1 MRLYT
6 FFLLHTIY
14 IHFCIT
20 VFWLEAGCW
29 MHFFLW
35 ILFLESVAK
44 AGIVCRQKEIWCQPQ
59 WYRVGIARWSTL
71 ASERIPDT
79 SGYHKLGSF
88 QVPLFSFPF
97 RPSHF
102 LFSNRLLR
110 SRMHVAQLAC
120 NSIHEKIWEARCA
133 SPLLSAQTQ
142 CLKWWAFIKLCVT
155 WRIIQLHLKPV
166 DKLLDPGKAPGPS
179 ISTLRAH
186 HIRSQVQRHGQFCT
200 QPLRGFLIFSCKFS
214 FSGHPQKQN
223 FWRSRRFKSYRCEE
237 WIFNEQRHYISMS
250 LITYS
255 L

>member
-14 IHFCIT
+14 INLYIT

-44 AGIVCRQKEIWCQPQ
+44 AGIVSRQKEIWCQPQ

-97 RPSHF
+97 RPSRF

-110 SRMHVAQLAC
+110 SRMHVAQLAR
-120 NSIHEKIWEARCA
+120 NSIHERSALCIAAPLGSDSVFEVMSIYQIVWYLTHYPTTPKACIQTARPWQSSRPINFHTA
-133 SPLLSAQTQ
+133 RPSHPVSSSTPWAVLHSALERFFDFLLQVFFFRAPA
-142 CLKWWAFIKLCVT
+142 KA
-155 WRIIQLHLKPV
+155 
-166 DKLLDPGKAPGPS
+166 KLL
-179 ISTLRAH
+179 T
-186 HIRSQVQRHGQFCT
+186 
-200 QPLRGFLIFSCKFS
+200 
-214 FSGHPQKQN
+214 
-223 FWRSRRFKSYRCEE
+223 
-237 WIFNEQRHYISMS
+237 
-250 LITYS
+250 
-255 L
+255 

>member
-14 IHFCIT
+14 INLYIT

-59 WYRVGIARWSTL
+59 WYGVGIARWSTW

-88 QVPLFSFPF
+88 RVPLFSFPF

-110 SRMHVAQLAC
+110 SRTHVAQLAC
-120 NSIHEKIWEARCA
+120 NSIHEKRVAHCRSSWLRLSVWSDEHLSKCVCYLTHYPTTPKTCRQTARPWQSSRPVNFHTA
-133 SPLLSAQTQ
+133 RPSHPVSSSTPWAVLHSALEKFFDFLL
-142 CLKWWAFIKLCVT
+142 
-155 WRIIQLHLKPV
+155 
-166 DKLLDPGKAPGPS
+166 
-179 ISTLRAH
+179 
-186 HIRSQVQRHGQFCT
+186 QVF
-200 QPLRGFLIFSCKFS
+200 

-237 WIFNEQRHYISMS
+237 WIFKEQRHYISMS